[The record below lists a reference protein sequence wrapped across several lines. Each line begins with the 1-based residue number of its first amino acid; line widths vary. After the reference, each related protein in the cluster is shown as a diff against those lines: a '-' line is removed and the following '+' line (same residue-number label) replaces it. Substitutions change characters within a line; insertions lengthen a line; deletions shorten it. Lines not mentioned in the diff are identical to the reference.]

1 MGGLRAALADLPR
14 FPQQPV
20 HRGDRGQV
28 GALIDEQGPD
38 LARGLV
44 LEPRAIQDG
53 KQLVALTG
61 GQRVRRRRP
70 PLPAP
75 GPRAIAPAVNG
86 GTRFTGELACLFH
99 AGHRFQQ
106 IEGVLTYL
114 ADGFGESALPESI
127 SKSANAFPM
136 ISSAARVCSSFTS
149 AFASRF
155 RSRSF
160 SASPAG
166 RPLCATAGTASAA
179 AADDLSDPESSALR
193 Q

>member
-1 MGGLRAALADLPR
+1 MGGLRAALADLPG

-28 GALIDEQGPD
+28 DALIDEQGPD

-44 LEPRAIQDG
+44 GEPGTVQDSE
-53 KQLVALTG
+53 QLVALAG
-61 GQRVRRRRP
+61 GQRVRRDRP

-75 GPRAIAPAVNG
+75 GPDAITPAVNR
-86 GTRFTGELACLFH
+86 GTGFPGVLARLLH

-106 IEGVLTYL
+106 IKCFFIYL
-114 ADGFGESALPESI
+114 ADCFGESALSESS
-127 SKSANAFPM
+127 SKSASAFRM
-136 ISSAARVCSSFTS
+136 MSSAARVCSSFTS
-149 AFASRF
+149 AFASRC

-166 RPLCATAGTASAA
+166 RPLCATAGTA
-179 AADDLSDPESSALR
+179 AADDLSAPESRALR